1 MRHLYKVSLFWGAMD
16 TLYCAGYLTEN
27 LVQQRIPLVDDVMS
41 FSDLYTQHGGGGW
54 LIGGFI
60 LSFVTT
66 LSIGV
71 SAALWLCRP
80 HYARWLALGQT
91 PLRLLMVVPSV
102 SFLPWV
108 LNGLNMHSVILAFS
122 LLIASEILKVASLLL
137 TKRLET

>member
-71 SAALWLCRP
+71 SAALWFCRP
-80 HYARWLALGQT
+80 HYAR
-91 PLRLLMVVPSV
+91 
-102 SFLPWV
+102 
-108 LNGLNMHSVILAFS
+108 
-122 LLIASEILKVASLLL
+122 
-137 TKRLET
+137 